1 MSEYD
6 YRAIDDFIHSRVR
19 LTIMS
24 FLAAARSAEFTELK
38 TELKVSDGNLSTHL
52 KKLEDAKYITIS
64 KQFNGKKPLTLIAI
78 SESGD
83 LAFQSYVEGL
93 AHMIGLS
100 KKD

>member
-38 TELKVSDGNLSTHL
+38 TQLKVSDGNLSTHL
-52 KKLEDAKYITIS
+52 KKLEDAEYIIIS
-64 KQFNGKKPLTLIAI
+64 KHFQGKKPQTRIAI
-78 SESGD
+78 SEKGD
-83 LAFQSYVEGL
+83 TAFQAYVEEL
-93 AHMIGLS
+93 AQMIGLG
-100 KKD
+100 KN